1 MKRKRLVGLILIVC
15 LTVGL
20 FYPTGHVSAEND
32 TTETANPSYTLNG
45 KKYEVYYE
53 DDFSDGGTKYAAATG
68 GFSTDDY
75 SYVMGVENNALMKPS
90 ANTDKNQYRA
100 LFTNAGDTPT
110 TNYSVSAAFKMKDTS
125 KFTTVTAYAKNDGA
139 GYEFGLIGTYFRIW
153 NRSNAKAIVGDTS
166 NTAIKHFGSSF
177 DATEKEVTL
186 RLEASTV
193 NDVVT
198 LKGYATYNGVEK
210 LVCEATSD
218 TNTNMSLKSGLP
230 GLVSSDTGAPISWVS
245 ITSLGQEADANCL
258 YSDDMT
264 SQTGYRN
271 ALGYALSDN
280 SYEYTWNNG
289 ALKTNSSG
297 NTYSVFKGIAS
308 STALQNYTISADVV
322 EKTSGKANGLVA
334 YMTLAGSGGSTG
346 YEFRLYQGKLNL
358 YGRNTPTISST
369 EIGTLDN
376 YSRGDTVRLSMTV
389 LTSDVSEDGSTG
401 TVKIICSAIHKE
413 KVYIY
418 DTKTYS
424 GKTVYQG
431 APGIR
436 SNDNDSKATI
446 GNVRVTTIDA
456 QCTPYFEDFQD
467 SASTIKALYGSE
479 LVVSSDTTAVNKY
492 GTLAAGRMVYLANAS
507 TWTDYAVEADVTLN
521 SVASGTQ
528 YAGLLVGTKSTA
540 SSNGQRGYEFDIS
553 YNPSNTTE
561 IYQARL
567 YDHVAGTTVRS
578 VRFDFTPGT
587 VVKLRM
593 EVSGNCI
600 KCYANDELLIDEQVV
615 LRAGE
620 SEITGSIGLRALV
633 CSAEFDNISVV
644 PYEVPEETSDAIFP
658 FIEDFEGERAQL
670 TARWDQG
677 RIVKLEETD
686 GNRHATLANYY
697 MPEEPEEGYA
707 AYDSSQTSLYLTG
720 ITEAA
725 TWTDYVYEADVT
737 LTDAPIGDQIWKV
750 ATIVGAVQEVTS
762 GNTTTLKGYEFS
774 LCYNGSKFGVRLFD
788 RINNTTLVG
797 KDATSDD
804 GYEPCIYAFNE
815 TVRLKM
821 VVSGNTIQ
829 CYVNDELKIDYVAE
843 DANTVFSGTV
853 GLVASGNAAKFDNI
867 IVSSAADYYPLAQ
880 YRSDINNYTHPYKCG
895 HVFGGW
901 YTDAGL
907 TKALAADDVT
917 TPYGYAKWVA
927 EEVLSVKAQLPAEGV
942 DESGR
947 TVMRIVT
954 TTDSDSYPET
964 GFDVS
969 TLNQS
974 KTYTD
979 TRLFTS
985 IVANSKYASVSVDYK
1000 PYEEFH
1006 ESSKYFSTIILYNLK
1021 ATGEHLE
1028 KVFTIKPFWVTADGT
1043 KVYGVTRELRIR
1055 EGIDAMNESISP
1067 FSL

>member
-1 MKRKRLVGLILIVC
+1 MKMKRLVGLLLIVC
-15 LTVGL
+15 MTVGL
-20 FYPTGHVSAEND
+20 FYPTGQVSAED
-32 TTETANPSYTLNG
+32 EVAEVTETANPSYTLNG

-53 DDFSDGGTKYAAATG
+53 DDFSDGGTKYANATT
-68 GFSTDDY
+68 GFSTANY
-75 SYVMGVENNALMKPS
+75 SYVMGVESNTLMKPS
-90 ANTDKNQYRA
+90 TVTDKNQYRA
-100 LFTNAGDTPT
+100 LFTHAGDTPS
-110 TNYSVSAAFKMKDTS
+110 TNYSVSAAFKVKDTS

-153 NRSNAKAIVGDTS
+153 NRSNGKSIAGGSGNLAT
-166 NTAIKHFGSSF
+166 TYFGSSF
-177 DATEKEVTL
+177 DAETKEVTL
-186 RLEASTV
+186 RLEASTI

-198 LKGYATYNGVEK
+198 LKGYATYNGLER

-218 TNTNMSLKSGLP
+218 TNANMSLKSGLP
-230 GLVSSDTGAPISWVS
+230 GMVSSDTGAPISWVS
-245 ITSLGQEADANCL
+245 ITSLGQEADANCF

-271 ALGYALSDN
+271 VLGYALSDN

-289 ALKTNSSG
+289 ALKTNTSG

-334 YMTLAGSGGSTG
+334 YMTLAGTGGSTG
-346 YEFRLYQGKLNL
+346 YEFRLYQGKLSL

-376 YSRGDTVRLSMTV
+376 YSLGDTVRLSMTV

-424 GKTVYQG
+424 EKAVYQG

-436 SNDNDSKATI
+436 SNDPAATI
-446 GNVRVTTIDA
+446 DNVRVTTVDSQSI
-456 QCTPYFEDFQD
+456 PYFENFED
-467 SASTIKALYGSE
+467 SAGTIKALYGSDF
-479 LVVSSDTTAVNKY
+479 VVSSDTSARNRY
-492 GTLAAGRMVYLANAS
+492 GTLSAGKMVYLANAS

-521 SVASGTQ
+521 SVESGTQ

-644 PYEVPEETSDAIFP
+644 SYEAPEETSDAIFP

-677 RIVKLEETD
+677 RIVKLEETE

-697 MPEEPEEGYA
+697 MPEEPEEGYT
-707 AYDSSQTSLYLTG
+707 AYDTSQASLYLTG
-720 ITEAA
+720 VEESN

-737 LTDAPIGDQIWKV
+737 LTDAPIGTQIWKV
-750 ATIVGAVQEVTS
+750 ATIVGAVQDS
-762 GNTTTLKGYEFS
+762 KGYEFS

-788 RINNTTLVG
+788 RINGNTLVG
-797 KDATSDD
+797 EGASSAD
-804 GYEPCIYAFNE
+804 GYEPCTYAFNE

-821 VVSGNTIQ
+821 VVSGNVIQ
-829 CYVNDELKIDYVAE
+829 CYLNDELMINYVAT

-853 GLVASGNAAKFDNI
+853 GLIASGNAAKFDNI

-880 YRSDINNYTHPYKCG
+880 YRSDADNYTHPYKCG

-907 TKALAADDVT
+907 TTALSANDVST
-917 TPYGYAKWVA
+917 THAYAKWVA
-927 EEVLSVKAQLPAEGV
+927 EEVLSVKAQLPAGEVV
-942 DESGR
+942 DSNGR

-954 TTDSDSYPET
+954 TTDSDAYPET

-969 TLNQS
+969 TVNQS

-979 TRLFTS
+979 TRLFTKIKAKAEYS
-985 IVANSKYASVSVDYK
+985 SVAVDYT
-1000 PYEEFH
+1000 PAGTFH
-1006 ESSKYFSTIILYNLK
+1006 ADSKYFSTIILYNLK
-1021 ATGEHLE
+1021 ATGEHLTKE
-1028 KVFTIKPFWVTADGT
+1028 FTIKPFWVTSDGT
-1043 KVYGVTRELRIR
+1043 KVYGVTRVLTIQ
-1055 EGIDAMNESISP
+1055 EGIDALASPIS
-1067 FSL
+1067 L